1 VSHYQIPG
9 ALHQAAGARAMIQE
23 QLKQVQRAGGGRCRV
38 HSDVGCI
45 IRARIACGVVDFLML
60 GQRGPV
66 SINFHIA
73 HIAGI
78 VDLDANW
85 MPFG

>member
-1 VSHYQIPG
+1 
-9 ALHQAAGARAMIQE
+9 
-23 QLKQVQRAGGGRCRV
+23 
-38 HSDVGCI
+38 
-45 IRARIACGVVDFLML
+45 ML